1 MIEGETVNEK
11 AFRLFFSVADSELAE
26 SSGSPSKQTNNP
38 LGSAEKSAS
47 SAAPSGVNRRT
58 AVLFNNKTRK
68 AAKHCDVSGSSAGAT
83 AKDSKPHRRPGRPP
97 KQGGQRSDDGPAMR
111 DRPFMLSS
119 DCIGFGD
126 RDLAERCGRRQNST
140 ENPDFAKINE
150 SAGGKGIAS
159 GGSVLEAATL
169 GRQSF
174 MQYRGA
180 QQDSK
185 SQKGSSSL
193 TRDGGEASSRRSAES
208 VAKES
213 FLQYRNMS
221 TSNSD
226 VESHS
231 DAESSSSASSETY
244 CESTSSQESSSE
256 SNAESVESDQ
266 VPVRGSIGLLL
277 VSWK

>member
-1 MIEGETVNEK
+1 MKLEVTIKETSI
-11 AFRLFFSVADSELAE
+11 LFVAGAELAE

-38 LGSAEKSAS
+38 LGSTEKSTS

-68 AAKHCDVSGSSAGAT
+68 SAKHCDVSGTNAGAT
-83 AKDSKPHRRPGRPP
+83 AKDGKPHRRPGRPP
-97 KQGGQRSDDGPAMR
+97 KQGGQRSDDGPGTR

-126 RDLAERCGRRQNST
+126 RDLAERCGKRQNST
-140 ENPDFAKINE
+140 ENPDFAKIIE
-150 SAGGKGIAS
+150 SAGVKGIAP
-159 GGSVLEAATL
+159 GDSVLEAATL

-174 MQYRGA
+174 MQYRGGP
-180 QQDSK
+180 QDSK
-185 SQKGSSSL
+185 PQKGSGAL
-193 TRDGGEASSRRSAES
+193 VRGGGETSSRRSTES

-231 DAESSSSASSETY
+231 DAESSSSSSSSETY
-244 CESTSSQESSSE
+244 CESTSSQDSSSE

-266 VPVRGSIGLLL
+266 APVRGRIG
-277 VSWK
+277 